1 MIKHITYHDLLKEQ
15 GTTENVTVDLNPN
28 ELSVVDST
36 NELLKQL
43 MERYSSKAGKG
54 YGVFEEDTD
63 SYPASAIL
71 TDYIE
76 EENSF
81 YQITERFMNVLKVES
96 ETQIFAKGGKV
107 VFIHYTDNEK
117 EYFLIAILSEKI
129 GFLAKNWD
137 LTQDEFL
144 NFENLRFAGRINLTD
159 WQDTERSDENRY
171 ISFLKGQGEIAGYF
185 KKFLGCDDVLVP
197 KKETQAVIDYLEK
210 FAAEQNLSVE
220 AQTQLR
226 NKADVYLTNLLEND
240 DEGFILQTFANEIWA
255 DAPQDLIDSFEN
267 SGRESGYEISDGFV
281 PYKRLL
287 RSLRVYSH
295 KDKHWSLS
303 FDADAYNSGD
313 INVDVRNRS
322 ITITNVPESLLTPF
336 GNED

>member
-1 MIKHITYHDLLKEQ
+1 MINHITYHALLKEQ
-15 GTTENVTVDLNPN
+15 GTTENVTIDLNPKV
-28 ELSVVDST
+28 LSVVDST

-76 EENSF
+76 EEDSF

-210 FAAEQNLSVE
+210 FAAEQDLSIE

-295 KDKHWSLS
+295 KAKHWSLS

>member
-1 MIKHITYHDLLKEQ
+1 MIKHITYHALLKEQ

-76 EENSF
+76 EEDSF

-210 FAAEQNLSVE
+210 FAAEQELSVE